1 MESYYISLDKSTGL
15 PSIYLGITSL
25 DTDAYCAAVIQS
37 DDIQALAKKTNSDM
51 QEALLSDD
59 DLKDFY
65 QLLVSNSSS
74 EK

>member
-1 MESYYISLDKSTGL
+1 MESYYISLDPNTGI
-15 PSIYLGITSL
+15 PSVYLGITSL

-37 DDIQALAKKTNSDM
+37 DEIQALAKDTNTKM

-65 QLLVSNSSS
+65 QLLLSNGSS
-74 EK
+74 E

>member
-1 MESYYISLDKSTGL
+1 
-15 PSIYLGITSL
+15 LGITAL

-37 DDIQALAKKTNSDM
+37 DEIQALAKETNEMM

-65 QLLVSNSSS
+65 QLLLSNSNSDN
-74 EK
+74 